1 MQLFLW
7 SVTASLF
14 GWIGIFHTS
23 LGEVT
28 HHLLTLLQGS
38 LTGTSSFV
46 LWSHLCSISFLPRA
60 GYYSLLQ
67 DFPIYGFCHPQ
78 IVWHFDTDIFPTE
91 NFSSYQLAEL
101 YAILGCTILQMIWKL
116 VALPW
121 FLEPCKAGSFFCD
134 LVMVKL
140 FSRKSCLCTLLPVR
154 AQIWSLLL
162 LGYLMNSFFLLT
174 CRF

>member
-1 MQLFLW
+1 MLVKLFLW
-7 SVTASLF
+7 SVTASPF
-14 GWIGIFHTS
+14 EWIDIFHTS

-38 LTGTSSFV
+38 LTGTSFFV
-46 LWSHLCSISFLPRA
+46 PSSHLCFISCR
-60 GYYSLLQ
+60 LLQ
-67 DFPIYGFCHPQ
+67 PPTRFSCLRSLPSTNCLAFWYRHFPQ
-78 IVWHFDTDIFPTE
+78 E

-116 VALPW
+116 VVLPW
-121 FLEPCKAGSFFCD
+121 FLESCKAGSFFCD

-140 FSRKSCLCTLLPVR
+140 FTRKSCLCTLLPVR

-162 LGYLMNSFFLLT
+162 LGSLVNSFFY
-174 CRF
+174 